1 MSKVMKQAESGT
13 ERRLAPAG
21 AEEQRVSPGAQLM
34 KYYRVFIQ
42 HKWIYLNTSCVGTPG
57 RSDIRTDQSQIRN
70 CIDDL

>member
-42 HKWIYLNTSCVGTPG
+42 HK
-57 RSDIRTDQSQIRN
+57 
-70 CIDDL
+70 